1 MASYWY
7 SYSCS
12 HSQLARITIHPIKHR
27 LRPRAQQQHLLLVRQ
42 LLRRIPQA
50 VKKAI
55 VVYFSGSGNTKRV
68 AELVANETGSELF
81 ELVPTT
87 PYTDDDL
94 NWRDENSR
102 VQKEHNDPSLQ
113 NIELTST
120 AVPDW
125 ESYDTVLFGY
135 PLWWREAAWPVNNF
149 VKGNDFSGKTVIPF
163 CTSTS
168 DGIGDSGSKLAQM
181 AGTGTWQEGMRFSER
196 EEESAAKEGHR
207 VEGLNNY
214 YLDIPLLTMLYYFQ

>member
-1 MASYWY
+1 MKDKSEVMIMTLKRTLGIVLVFVLLFSLAACANNNTSDQTQTSTESATTASAAG
-7 SYSCS
+7 SATSVKNTS
-12 HSQLARITIHPIKHR
+12 SG
-27 LRPRAQQQHLLLVRQ
+27 
-42 LLRRIPQA
+42 
-50 VKKAI
+50 KKAI

-68 AELVANETGSELF
+68 AELVANETGSKLF

-113 NIELTST
+113 NIELNSTS
-120 AVPDW
+120 VPDW
-125 ESYDTVLFGY
+125 DSYDTVLFGY

-181 AGTGTWQEGMRFSER
+181 AGTGTWQEGMRLSER
-196 EEESAAKEGHR
+196 EEESAVKEWAQGI
-207 VEGLNNY
+207 GLK
-214 YLDIPLLTMLYYFQ
+214 

>member
-1 MASYWY
+1 MKDKSEVMIMKFKKTIGIVLVFALLFSLAACANNNTSDQTQTSTESATTASAAG
-7 SYSCS
+7 SATSAKNTS
-12 HSQLARITIHPIKHR
+12 SG
-27 LRPRAQQQHLLLVRQ
+27 
-42 LLRRIPQA
+42 
-50 VKKAI
+50 KKAI

-94 NWRDENSR
+94 NWRDEKSR

-113 NIELTST
+113 NIELNST

-149 VKGNDFSGKTVIPF
+149 VKGNDFSGKTIIPF

-181 AGTGTWQEGMRFSER
+181 AGTGKWQAGMRFPENDDESSIR
-196 EEESAAKEGHR
+196 EWAKS
-207 VEGLNNY
+207 LN
-214 YLDIPLLTMLYYFQ
+214 LK

>member
-1 MASYWY
+1 MKFKKTIGIVLVFVLLFSLAACANNNTSDQTQTSTESATTASAAG
-7 SYSCS
+7 SATSAKNTS
-12 HSQLARITIHPIKHR
+12 SG
-27 LRPRAQQQHLLLVRQ
+27 
-42 LLRRIPQA
+42 
-50 VKKAI
+50 KKAI

-94 NWRDENSR
+94 NWRDEKSR

-113 NIELTST
+113 NIELNST

-181 AGTGTWQEGMRFSER
+181 AGTGTWQDGMRFPENDDESSIR
-196 EEESAAKEGHR
+196 EWAKS
-207 VEGLNNY
+207 LN
-214 YLDIPLLTMLYYFQ
+214 LK

>member
-1 MASYWY
+1 MKFKKTIGIVLVFVLLFSLAACANNNTSDQTQTSTVSATTASNENPATAEGNTA
-7 SYSCS
+7 SG
-12 HSQLARITIHPIKHR
+12 
-27 LRPRAQQQHLLLVRQ
+27 
-42 LLRRIPQA
+42 
-50 VKKAI
+50 KKAI

-68 AELVANETGSELF
+68 AELVANETDAALF
-81 ELVPTT
+81 EIVPKN
-87 PYTDDDL
+87 PYTEDDL

-120 AVPDW
+120 TVPDW
-125 ESYDTVLFGY
+125 DSYDTVLFGY
-135 PLWWREAAWPVNNF
+135 PLWWREAAWPVNSF

-181 AGTGTWQEGMRFSER
+181 AETGTWQEGMRFPENDDESSIR
-196 EEESAAKEGHR
+196 EWAKS
-207 VEGLNNY
+207 LN
-214 YLDIPLLTMLYYFQ
+214 LI

>member
-1 MASYWY
+1 MKIKRIFSLLMMFVLIF
-7 SYSCS
+7 S
-12 HSQLARITIHPIKHR
+12 LAACGTQSSGSDTKQSATN
-27 LRPRAQQQHLLLVRQ
+27 AQSL
-42 LLRRIPQA
+42 A
-50 VKKAI
+50 DTTDSSNSSTGKKAV

-68 AELVANETGSELF
+68 AELVANETGAAIF
-81 ELVPTT
+81 ELVPKN
-87 PYTDDDL
+87 PYTEDDL

-102 VQKEHNDPSLQ
+102 VQKEHNDTSLQ

-125 ESYDTVLFGY
+125 ESYNAVLFGY

-181 AGTGTWQEGMRFSER
+181 AGTGTWQEGMRFSENDDESSIR
-196 EEESAAKEGHR
+196 EWAKS
-207 VEGLNNY
+207 LN
-214 YLDIPLLTMLYYFQ
+214 LK

>member
-1 MASYWY
+1 MKFKRTLGIVLVFVLLFSLAACANNNTSNQTQISSQSAATASNE
-7 SYSCS
+7 SSATS
-12 HSQLARITIHPIKHR
+12 AENAASG
-27 LRPRAQQQHLLLVRQ
+27 
-42 LLRRIPQA
+42 
-50 VKKAI
+50 KKAI

-68 AELVANETGSELF
+68 AELVANETGAAIF
-81 ELVPTT
+81 ELVPKN
-87 PYTDDDL
+87 PYTEDDL
-94 NWRDENSR
+94 NWRDANSR
-102 VQKEHNDPSLQ
+102 VQKEHNDTSLQ

-120 AVPDW
+120 TVPDW

-181 AGTGTWQEGMRFSER
+181 TGTGTWQEGMRFPENDDESSIR
-196 EEESAAKEGHR
+196 EWAKS
-207 VEGLNNY
+207 LN
-214 YLDIPLLTMLYYFQ
+214 LK

>member
-1 MASYWY
+1 MKDKLEVMIMKFKKTIGIVLVFVLLFSLAACANNNTSDQTQTSAESATTASAAG
-7 SYSCS
+7 SATSAENTTS
-12 HSQLARITIHPIKHR
+12 G
-27 LRPRAQQQHLLLVRQ
+27 
-42 LLRRIPQA
+42 
-50 VKKAI
+50 KKAI
-55 VVYFSGSGNTKRV
+55 VIYFSGSGNTKRV

-94 NWRDENSR
+94 NYRDENSR
-102 VQKEHNDPSLQ
+102 VIKEHNDPSLQ
-113 NIELTST
+113 NTELTSIK
-120 AVPDW
+120 ASDW

-135 PLWWREAAWPVNNF
+135 PLWWREAAWPVNSF

-196 EEESAAKEGHR
+196 EEESAVKEWAQGI
-207 VEGLNNY
+207 GLK
-214 YLDIPLLTMLYYFQ
+214 